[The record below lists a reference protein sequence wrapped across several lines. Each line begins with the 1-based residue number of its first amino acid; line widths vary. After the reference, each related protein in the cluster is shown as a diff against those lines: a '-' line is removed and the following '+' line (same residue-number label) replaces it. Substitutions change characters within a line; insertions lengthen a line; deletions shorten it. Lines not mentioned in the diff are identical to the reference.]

1 MPKDRAYVYA
11 FDYGVINGKGGLLS
25 TRGNAK
31 CPERENRQIG
41 KWKILMEEM
50 MMYRYLMITVAL
62 IGAVGLAHAQHP
74 TTGSAPSLVEVEK
87 EAMMV
92 ERFNLSVKQ
101 LADMELTDSGGKRIG
116 EVEEVLMTPEGKI
129 TAVSVEVAGDKEVV
143 MKLDQLRRQGDVLM
157 TDLTE
162 EQVEALPSWPD

>member
-1 MPKDRAYVYA
+1 
-11 FDYGVINGKGGLLS
+11 
-25 TRGNAK
+25 
-31 CPERENRQIG
+31 
-41 KWKILMEEM
+41 

-62 IGAVGLAHAQHP
+62 IGAVGLAHAQQP

>member
-1 MPKDRAYVYA
+1 
-11 FDYGVINGKGGLLS
+11 
-25 TRGNAK
+25 
-31 CPERENRQIG
+31 
-41 KWKILMEEM
+41 

-162 EQVEALPSWPD
+162 EQVEALQSWPD

>member
-1 MPKDRAYVYA
+1 
-11 FDYGVINGKGGLLS
+11 
-25 TRGNAK
+25 
-31 CPERENRQIG
+31 
-41 KWKILMEEM
+41 
-50 MMYRYLMITVAL
+50 MYRYLMITAAL
-62 IGAVGLAHAQHP
+62 IAAVGLAHAQQP
-74 TTGSAPSLVEVEK
+74 TTGSTPSLVEVEK

-162 EQVEALPSWPD
+162 EQVEALQSWPD

>member
-1 MPKDRAYVYA
+1 
-11 FDYGVINGKGGLLS
+11 
-25 TRGNAK
+25 
-31 CPERENRQIG
+31 
-41 KWKILMEEM
+41 
-50 MMYRYLMITVAL
+50 
-62 IGAVGLAHAQHP
+62 
-74 TTGSAPSLVEVEK
+74 
-87 EAMMV
+87 MMV

>member
-1 MPKDRAYVYA
+1 
-11 FDYGVINGKGGLLS
+11 
-25 TRGNAK
+25 
-31 CPERENRQIG
+31 
-41 KWKILMEEM
+41 M
-50 MMYRYLMITVAL
+50 MHRYLILTAVL
-62 IGAVGLAHAQHP
+62 IGTVGLVHAQQP
-74 TTGSAPSLVEVEK
+74 ATGSVPSLVEVEE

-101 LADMELTDSGGKRIG
+101 LADMEITDSGGKRIG

-143 MKLDQLRRQGDVLM
+143 MALDQLRRQRDVLM

-162 EQVEALPSWPD
+162 EQVEALQSWPD